1 MSIAALELGKDVE
14 STNEDVIVGG
24 GGFTLPTGLYPM
36 IVENAYLDKSSRG
49 AMNIN
54 LHLKRKTGGNQV
66 YRHTIYLT
74 SGDEKGN
81 KPYYEKD
88 GKKHPLP
95 GYSLAD
101 QICKITAEL
110 PISQVVPE
118 KKLVSL
124 WDFDASAEIPREV
137 PVVTEMVN
145 KEILVGMHLVREN
158 KRSNQN
164 GKWVDTNEARE
175 FNEINKV
182 FFPDGMTVTEKAAE
196 AEAAVF
202 VEKWAKA
209 NSEDY
214 VRDKFK
220 PVAGA
225 PAAKGVNAP
234 ASTAAAA
241 PDDLFND

>member
-1 MSIAALELGKDVE
+1 MNIAALQLGKDVE

-36 IVENAYLDKSSRG
+36 IVENAYLDKSSGG

-66 YRHTIYLT
+66 YKHTIYIT
-74 SGDEKGN
+74 SGDAKGN

-101 QICKITAEL
+101 QICKITAEVPL
-110 PISQVVPE
+110 SQIVAEP
-118 KKLVSL
+118 KLVKL

-137 PVVTEMVN
+137 PVVTEMLG
-145 KEILVGMHLVREN
+145 KEIAIGMHLVREN
-158 KRSNQN
+158 KRTKQ
-164 GKWVDTNEARE
+164 GEKWVDTNEARE

-182 FFPDGMTVTEKAAE
+182 FHTDGMTVTEKAAE
-196 AEAAVF
+196 ATEAVF
-202 VEKWAKA
+202 VEKWVKA
-209 NSEDY
+209 NTEDY

-225 PAAKGVNAP
+225 PASAGSTAP

>member
-1 MSIAALELGKDVE
+1 MV
-14 STNEDVIVGG
+14 
-24 GGFTLPTGLYPM
+24 
-36 IVENAYLDKSSRG
+36 VENAYLDKSSGG
-49 AMNIN
+49 AMNLN
-54 LHLKRKTGGNQV
+54 VHLKRKTGGNQV
-66 YRHTIYLT
+66 YRHTIYIT
-74 SGDEKGN
+74 SGDAKGN
-81 KPYYEKD
+81 KPYYEKN

-101 QICKITAEL
+101 QISRITAEL
-110 PISQVVPE
+110 PISQIAPE
-118 KKLVSL
+118 KKLVKL

-145 KEILVGMHLVREN
+145 KEILVGLHLVREN
-158 KRSNQN
+158 KRSNSN
-164 GKWVDTNEARE
+164 GTWVDTNEARE

-196 AEAAVF
+196 AETAAF
-202 VEKWAKA
+202 VGKWAKA
-209 NSEDY
+209 NTEEY

-225 PAAKGVNAP
+225 PASAGSTAP